1 MGKGKAGEGK
11 FVILVSEKLV
21 GPGELVEGEW
31 RNARARAR
39 AHPSLPNLPL
49 LSGPCSGAPFHTHS
63 HAPSLPL
70 PPPTPLPPRS
80 PSAQA

>member
-39 AHPSLPNLPL
+39 TPVFPTCPSFPGRALAHPSTHTLMLH
-49 LSGPCSGAPFHTHS
+49 LSPY
-63 HAPSLPL
+63 